1 MDRRFILR
9 KEQMLKQCEVSPDH
23 VRRLPA
29 ELSVFL
35 KPFLDGLS
43 NDRQRQHVQRFC
55 KGLLSNVTR
64 KNTEAIAYEQDQDRH
79 DLQHF
84 IGSSTWNHVPLM
96 DELCGQIAATL
107 GEADGVL
114 VIDPSAFPKQGRKS
128 VGAAQH

>member
-1 MDRRFILR
+1 MSGDCPRSY
-9 KEQMLKQCEVSPDH
+9 Q
-23 VRRLPA
+23 
-29 ELSVFL
+29 VFL

-96 DELCGQIAATL
+96 DGL
-107 GEADGVL
+107 
-114 VIDPSAFPKQGRKS
+114 
-128 VGAAQH
+128 